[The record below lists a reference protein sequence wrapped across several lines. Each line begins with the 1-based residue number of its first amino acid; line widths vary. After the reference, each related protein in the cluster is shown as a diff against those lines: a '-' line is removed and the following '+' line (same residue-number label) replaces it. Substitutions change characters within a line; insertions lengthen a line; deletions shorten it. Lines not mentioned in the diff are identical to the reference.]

1 MQEKELNIEE
11 KIRKAIETYNKYAS
25 IYAEHTK
32 NKLLQFQLAK
42 FVSMLP
48 KKGKV
53 LDAGC
58 GPGRDTAYL
67 QEDGLD
73 VVAVDISEGMIE
85 EAKKNDVKAI
95 KGDLLNIISNEE
107 FDGIWCMA
115 TLADIPKSH
124 AKKLIQN
131 FYKAL
136 KKEGIMY
143 IAVKEGEGEELIEK
157 ERYWN
162 SPRFYAFYKK
172 DELNQLLKE
181 NGFEIIELS
190 NSNDEG
196 TNWIEV
202 FAKKI

>member
-1 MQEKELNIEE
+1 
-11 KIRKAIETYNKYAS
+11 
-25 IYAEHTK
+25 
-32 NKLLQFQLAK
+32 
-42 FVSMLP
+42 
-48 KKGKV
+48 
-53 LDAGC
+53 
-58 GPGRDTAYL
+58 
-67 QEDGLD
+67 
-73 VVAVDISEGMIE
+73 
-85 EAKKNDVKAI
+85 
-95 KGDLLNIISNEE
+95 
-107 FDGIWCMA
+107 
-115 TLADIPKSH
+115 
-124 AKKLIQN
+124 
-131 FYKAL
+131 
-136 KKEGIMY
+136 MY